1 MMKTLLINA
10 NPKVHSFSL
19 ELANAYEAGA
29 SQTAQIRRFNLS
41 DMAFNPSLDTGYDAI
56 QPLEPCLKEFQDAV
70 LWADHIV
77 IVSPIWWGGLPAK
90 FKGLLDRTFLPGA
103 TFKFEADNPEP
114 VQLLAGKTAHL
125 VLTMDAP
132 EDLLEFQAA
141 PVLEQ
146 LDRFTLQFCG
156 VEKAYTTLFGS
167 VIMSDET
174 QRQTWLDQLTQE
186 ASGWQSK
193 IA

>member
-29 SQTAQIRRFNLS
+29 TQISEVRRFNLS
-41 DMAFNPSLDTGYDAI
+41 DMSFNSSLDTGYDAI

-70 LWADHIV
+70 LWADHLV

-90 FKGLLDRTFLPGA
+90 FKGLLDRTFLPGVA
-103 TFKFEADNPEP
+103 FKFEEDNPEP
-114 VQLLAGKTAHL
+114 IPLLAGKTAHL

-132 EDLLEFQAA
+132 DALLEFQAA

-146 LDRFTLQFCG
+146 LDRFTLKFCG
-156 VEKAYTTLFGS
+156 VETTQCTLLGS

-174 QRQTWLDQLTQE
+174 QRQTWLDQVSSE
-186 ASGWQSK
+186 ARSLENRV
-193 IA
+193 A

>member
-10 NPKVHSFSL
+10 NPKVHSFSF
-19 ELANAYEAGA
+19 ELANAYETGA
-29 SQTAQIRRFNLS
+29 IQNSQVRRFNLS

-56 QPLEPCLKEFQDAV
+56 QPLEPCLKEFQEAV
-70 LWADHIV
+70 LWADHLV

-90 FKGLLDRTFLPGA
+90 FKGLLDRTFLPGV
-103 TFKFEADNPEP
+103 TFKFEEDNPEP
-114 VQLLAGKTAHL
+114 VPLLAGKTAHL

-132 EDLLEFQAA
+132 ENLLKFQAA

-146 LDRFTLQFCG
+146 LDRFTLKFCG
-156 VEKAYTTLFGS
+156 VNTIQSTLLGS

-174 QRQTWLDQLTQE
+174 QRQTWLDQLMLE
-186 ASGWQSK
+186 ASSWQSK
-193 IA
+193 IT